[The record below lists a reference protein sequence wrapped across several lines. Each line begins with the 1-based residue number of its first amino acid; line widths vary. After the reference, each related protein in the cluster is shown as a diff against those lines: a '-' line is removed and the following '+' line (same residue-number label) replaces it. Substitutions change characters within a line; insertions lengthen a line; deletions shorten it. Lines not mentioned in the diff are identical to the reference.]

1 MKNRSDYLLLLRIL
15 IIIYCIYDYIE
26 DKLFSTNI
34 VILLLIYIITS
45 VSYYVLIKHK
55 NSIIIPIISISVIL
69 YSSVYINNLFI
80 VLLPCSIYDI
90 VKAINLNEIIF
101 SVVSLVMLI
110 IMSISIQPIYIF
122 IVLLIVMLDSI
133 FTKHFARIDNLL
145 KENDFLR
152 EKNNNYT
159 QEIDDLKS
167 YEKQVLYTTQLE
179 ERNSLSQKMHDKIG
193 HTIAASLM
201 QLEAAKFIM
210 KSDKDKAEEMIDNS
224 IRVLRDGMDD
234 IRITLRKIKP
244 PTEQLGINRVK
255 MVLED
260 CTKGTEL
267 KYSLIYTGDLNKIK
281 YSHWSLIIESIKESL
296 TNTIKYSNANNVEV
310 SIDVLNKVIRVFVKD
325 NGLGIVNVKK
335 GLGLSGIEQ
344 RCIDAGGNALFDGS
358 DGFAVTLL
366 LPILKEREYEY
377 KTSNM

>member
-1 MKNRSDYLLLLRIL
+1 MKNRSDYLLLIRGL

-26 DKLFSTNI
+26 EKVFFANI

-45 VSYYVLIKHK
+45 VLYFVFIKHK
-55 NSIIIPIISISVIL
+55 NSIIMSVVSIIVIA
-69 YSSVYINNLFI
+69 YSSIYVDNLFI

-90 VKAINLNEIIF
+90 IKSINQSEIIF
-101 SVVSLVMLI
+101 LVASLVMLI
-110 IMSISIQPIYIF
+110 IMGINVQPMYIF
-122 IVLLIVMLDSI
+122 IIFLLIMLDSI

-145 KENDFLR
+145 EENDILR
-152 EKNNNYT
+152 QKNNTYT
-159 QEIDDLKS
+159 KEIEDLKS
-167 YEKQVLYTTQLE
+167 YEKQVLYTAQLE

-210 KSDKDKAEEMIDNS
+210 KSDKDKAESMIDNS
-224 IRVLRDGMDD
+224 IRVLRNGMDD

-255 MVLED
+255 MVLEE

-296 TNTIKYSNANNVEV
+296 TNTMKYSNASNVEI
-310 SIDVLNKVIRVFVKD
+310 SIDVFNKVIRVFVKD
-325 NGLGIVNVKK
+325 NGLGIFNVKK

-366 LPILKEREYEY
+366 LPILKERENEY
-377 KTSNM
+377 KTADM

>member
-1 MKNRSDYLLLLRIL
+1 MKNRSDYLLLLRVF

-26 DKLFSTNI
+26 EKVFSTNI

-45 VSYYVLIKHK
+45 VLYFVLIKHK
-55 NSIIIPIISISVIL
+55 NSMIIPIISIIVIL
-69 YSSVYINNLFI
+69 YSSTYINNLFI
-80 VLLPCSIYDI
+80 VLLPCSVYDI
-90 VKAINLNEIIF
+90 IKAINQSKIIF
-101 SVVSLVMLI
+101 SVASLVILI
-110 IMSISIQPIYIF
+110 IMNINIQPIYIF
-122 IVLLIVMLDSI
+122 IILLLVMLDSI
-133 FTKHFARIDNLL
+133 FTKHFTRIDNIL
-145 KENDFLR
+145 KENDLLR
-152 EKNNNYT
+152 EKNYNYT
-159 QEIDDLKS
+159 KEIDDLKS

-210 KSDKDKAEEMIDNS
+210 NSDKEKAEAMIDNS

-234 IRITLRKIKP
+234 IRITLRRIKP

-267 KYSLIYTGDLNKIK
+267 KYTLIYTGDLNKIK
-281 YSHWSLIIESIKESL
+281 YSHWAIIIESIKESL
-296 TNTIKYSNANNVEV
+296 TNTIKYSNASNVEV
-310 SIDVLNKVIRVFVKD
+310 AIDVLNKVIRVFVKD

-344 RCIDAGGNALFDGS
+344 RCVDAGGNALFDGS

-366 LPILKEREYEY
+366 LPILKEREHEH